1 VFAVILAAC
10 VGPGAEGPPA
20 PSLRYQ
26 PGIAYYSDEYVLDG
40 EVYQLGEEK
49 NLEEVYQ
56 YYTYYEAIHDDVG
69 RVATFKRY
77 LRGDL
82 DWTERYTYDRKGR
95 MVRKEHLRP
104 GHPPEVTNFDP

>member
-1 VFAVILAAC
+1 
-10 VGPGAEGPPA
+10 
-20 PSLRYQ
+20 
-26 PGIAYYSDEYVLDG
+26 
-40 EVYQLGEEK
+40 
-49 NLEEVYQ
+49 
-56 YYTYYEAIHDDVG
+56 VG